1 MQLIRGLYSM
11 NFLDIRNCT
20 KEDLSAVKYI
30 YNTCM
35 KEISCAYIP
44 YTMET
49 LQDFYKIKVEK
60 KEPFLVATYQGE
72 VVAFTTYTLFI
83 DWFMPIRTIDYGIY
97 VKKSARGKGIA
108 KQLIHILFIL
118 AYKQGYRMAN
128 ACIDFH
134 NVASI
139 RMHEKM
145 GFHCIGSFN
154 KQSKGIDY
162 IRKVLIY
169 QKELII

>member
-1 MQLIRGLYSM
+1 M

-60 KEPFLVATYQGE
+60 KRTFLSSN
-72 VVAFTTYTLFI
+72 LS
-83 DWFMPIRTIDYGIY
+83 RRSSCIY
-97 VKKSARGKGIA
+97 Y
-108 KQLIHILFIL
+108 LHIVYRLVH
-118 AYKQGYRMAN
+118 AYKNY
-128 ACIDFH
+128 
-134 NVASI
+134 
-139 RMHEKM
+139 
-145 GFHCIGSFN
+145 
-154 KQSKGIDY
+154 
-162 IRKVLIY
+162 
-169 QKELII
+169 